1 MRRKTFLTFV
11 VALALMASPLAASAG
26 ETAGRIGWLTYDAA
40 KAKGESQSQ
49 KYFIYFSSRNCGY
62 CRMLES
68 KTFSNPDVS
77 SYINENYIPVQ
88 VDIDKERKIAARYS
102 IQGVPDLRFLSKD
115 GAAIGR
121 WIGFTEADHLLKLL
135 KYVQTDSY
143 LSMSFKDFAKK

>member
-1 MRRKTFLTFV
+1 MIRKPLLAFV
-11 VALALMASPLAASAG
+11 VVLTLTVAPLAADAG

-40 KAKGESQSQ
+40 KVKSEGQTQ
-49 KYFIYFSSRNCGY
+49 KFFIYFFSRNCGY

-77 SYINENYIPVQ
+77 AYINQNYIPVQ
-88 VDIDKERKIAARYS
+88 VDVNKDREIAARYR

-115 GAAIGR
+115 GSTIGR
-121 WIGFTEADHLLKLL
+121 WVGFTEADHLLKLL

-143 LSMSFKDFAKK
+143 LTMSFKEFVEK